1 MAAVLDD
8 EDVARRLLAESGRP
22 VRREMTMYGWS
33 PVVELLTAQLEA
45 TLRLTAITI
54 AANSKDGK
62 PPKVNPLPRP
72 ETAVQ
77 RIRLREGPG
86 SLTAVIEAFRPRE

>member
-8 EDVARRLLAESGRP
+8 EEVARKMLADTDGGP
-22 VRREMTMYGWS
+22 RRAMDMQGWTYER
-33 PVVELLTAQLEA
+33 ELLTAILESVQ
-45 TLRLTAITI
+45 RLTAITI

-62 PPKVNPLPRP
+62 APRVPPLPRP

-77 RIRLREGPG
+77 RIRLRVVRDQ
-86 SLTAVIEAFRPRE
+86 LDQVVTAFRPRE